1 MDVSK
6 ADQLITRALDENDE
20 WLSVVPDDYR
30 RFSSVPI
37 KIPFFGILI
46 MIFGFL
52 VAWNDGDASIT
63 KPLPQQLYIILAGL
77 GLFLF
82 SSILNKLQYKEI
94 RWIQNERTFIVFKK
108 GIIGSIF
115 LEMVYHVEDGD
126 KLSLDQE
133 TLIQEALGHWEDSS
147 DGESEHK
154 TETTYWLTI
163 ERSNGN
169 LVKTVLGDD
178 VLLGSKNQVSE
189 IKKFI
194 LSHS

>member
-1 MDVSK
+1 MSK
-6 ADQLITRALDENDE
+6 AEQLITRAVDENNE

-82 SSILNKLQYKEI
+82 SLILNKLQYKEI
-94 RWIQNERTFIVFKK
+94 RWIQNERTFIVFNK

-133 TLIQEALGHWEDSS
+133 TLVQETLGHWEDSP

-178 VLLGSKNQVSE
+178 VLLGSKNQVSD

>member
-1 MDVSK
+1 MDMSK
-6 ADQLITRALDENDE
+6 ADQLITRAIDEHNE
-20 WLSVVPDDYR
+20 WLNVDFDDYR
-30 RFSSVPI
+30 RFSDVPV
-37 KIPFFGILI
+37 KVPLFGILM
-46 MIFGFL
+46 MIFGFIL
-52 VAWNDGDASIT
+52 GPLNDGDASIT
-63 KPLPQQLYIILAGL
+63 KPLPEQLYIGLAGL
-77 GLFLF
+77 GVFLF
-82 SSILNKLQYKEI
+82 SLILIKLQYNEI
-94 RWIQNERTFIVFKK
+94 RWIKNERTFIIFSK
-108 GIIGSIF
+108 GIGSHY
-115 LEMVYHVEDGD
+115 LKMVYHVEDGD

-133 TLIQEALGHWEDSS
+133 TLGHWEDST
-147 DGESEHK
+147 DGDSEYK

>member
-1 MDVSK
+1 MYVSK

-52 VAWNDGDASIT
+52 VAWNDGDSSIT
-63 KPLPQQLYIILAGL
+63 KPLPQQLYIILTGL
-77 GLFLF
+77 GLFLL
-82 SSILNKLQYKEI
+82 SLLLIKLQYKEI
-94 RWIQNERTFIVFKK
+94 RWIKNEETFIIFNK

-126 KLSLDQE
+126 RLSLDQE
-133 TLIQEALGHWEDSS
+133 TLGHWEDSHG
-147 DGESEHK
+147 GESSEYK

-163 ERSNGN
+163 KRSNGN

-178 VLLGSKNQVSE
+178 VLLGSKNQVSD

-194 LSHS
+194 LSHT

>member
-1 MDVSK
+1 MSK
-6 ADQLITRALDENDE
+6 AEQLITRAVDENNE

-30 RFSSVPI
+30 RFSSIPI

-82 SSILNKLQYKEI
+82 SLILNKLQYKEI
-94 RWIQNERTFIVFKK
+94 RWIQNERTFIVFNK

-133 TLIQEALGHWEDSS
+133 TLVQETLDHWEDSP
-147 DGESEHK
+147 DGESEYK

-163 ERSNGN
+163 ERSNGK

>member
-1 MDVSK
+1 MSK
-6 ADQLITRALDENDE
+6 AEQLITRAVDENNE

-63 KPLPQQLYIILAGL
+63 KPLPQQLYIILVGL

-82 SSILNKLQYKEI
+82 SLILNKLQYKEI
-94 RWIQNERTFIVFKK
+94 RWIQNERTFIVFNK

-133 TLIQEALGHWEDSS
+133 TLVQEALRHWEDSP
-147 DGESEHK
+147 DDESELE

-163 ERSNGN
+163 ERSNGK